1 MLRIADC
8 FDAEFD
14 PYLVLIAGVIC
25 ALGACATVVAAGRVH
40 ADTGGMLWRAL
51 LAVCATST
59 VWATHFVAMLAWR
72 TDIPISYALLPTLAS
87 YLVGLAVGGTALAL
101 APRLAAH
108 GKPLAHGLGFGVGVA
123 ALHYVGMSAVRVPGR
138 LLFDPWLVAASV
150 AASCALGML
159 TVHRLHAIRG
169 WRDWGVAVLL
179 FALTV
184 LVLHF
189 LGMSAVTVTLGG
201 PPPTPGLSR
210 DALVTGATAA
220 ALSVALITLFGAS
233 FDKRLALRVALEAA
247 RFRALADAAV
257 EALIIHRDGVVLDS
271 NVAARR
277 LLGLAGDTPIALAS
291 LFPPGGLP
299 TADDQ
304 ELDMLRRDG
313 ARVPVEIHRRPILA
327 ADASAAELLAIRD
340 LSAKK
345 AAERRLAAALEDVG
359 RLRDLIPM
367 CAWCKK
373 VRTDAGFW
381 SSVEEHLTRVT
392 GHDITHGVCPE
403 CHARV
408 LAQMQR

>member
-14 PYLVLIAGVIC
+14 PYLVLLAGVIC

-40 ADTGGMLWRAL
+40 AAAGVLWRAL

-72 TDIPISYALLPTLAS
+72 TDIPISYALLPTIAS
-87 YLVGLAVGGTALAL
+87 YLVGLAIGGAALAL
-101 APRLAAH
+101 APRLTAV
-108 GKPLAHGLGFGVGVA
+108 GEPLACGLGFGLGVA

-150 AASCALGML
+150 AASGALGML
-159 TVHRLHAIRG
+159 TVKRLHAIHGR
-169 WRDWGVAVLL
+169 RDWGIAVLL

-189 LGMSAVTVTLGG
+189 LGMHAVTVALGG

-210 DALVTGATAA
+210 DALVTGTTAA
-220 ALSVALITLFGAS
+220 ALSIALITLFGAS
-233 FDKRLALRVALEAA
+233 FDKRLAEHVALEAA

-257 EALIIHRDGVVLDS
+257 EGLIIHRDGQVLDS

-277 LLGLAGDTPIALAS
+277 LLGLEGDAPIALS
-291 LFPPGGLP
+291 TLFPPAGLP

-313 ARVPVEIHRRPILA
+313 TRVPVEIHRRPIRA
-327 ADASAAELLAIRD
+327 ADGSDAELLAIRD

-345 AAERRLAAALEDVG
+345 AAERRLAEALEDVG
-359 RLRDLIPM
+359 RLRQLIPM

-373 VRTDAGFW
+373 VRSDAGFW
-381 SSVEEHLTRVT
+381 RSVEEHLTRVT

-403 CHARV
+403 CYARV
-408 LAQMQR
+408 LEQMQR